1 MRLGSV
7 RQSLS
12 ALCASS
18 LEDVSAV
25 GSSHSLAEA
34 VLLLSLTLFRLVSS
48 EHGWH
53 LLAVVCCGE
62 LLCAGPAF
70 GSVRG
75 APDSEAWRAAHRRF
89 CREILRFYTM
99 TIYIISIF
107 RRICQQ
113 FF

>member
-48 EHGWH
+48 EHDWH
-53 LLAVVCCGE
+53 LLKVFC
-62 LLCAGPAF
+62 F
-70 GSVRG
+70 G
-75 APDSEAWRAAHRRF
+75 
-89 CREILRFYTM
+89 
-99 TIYIISIF
+99 
-107 RRICQQ
+107 
-113 FF
+113 